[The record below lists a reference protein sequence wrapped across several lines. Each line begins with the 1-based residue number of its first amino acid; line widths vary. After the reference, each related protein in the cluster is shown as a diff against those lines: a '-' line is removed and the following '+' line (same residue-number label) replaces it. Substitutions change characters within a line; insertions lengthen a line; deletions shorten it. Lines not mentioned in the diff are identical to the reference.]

1 MDSNGS
7 AGAIPIAEDKLRYET
22 ARKELILSL
31 QKKRAVDRQLA
42 QLEVQIYNFEG
53 SYLSETAQHSGGNII
68 QGFDGYLKTQNVG
81 RRRHEITDADRV
93 FSNSSMT
100 YQKSLELLGDA
111 DADADTMAD
120 GPLSSSGG
128 TLSLLGG
135 SRGPTPGLTTVV
147 LPPPSARS
155 QQELSA
161 AQQKKARDKE
171 YQRRKRA
178 SAARDRS
185 QARAV
190 AGDDDSE
197 SFAAGS
203 SRRPSKKPRTADDD

>member
-1 MDSNGS
+1 MYSPRD
-7 AGAIPIAEDKLRYET
+7 PR
-22 ARKELILSL
+22 ELNLCKGHNL
-31 QKKRAVDRQLA
+31 L
-42 QLEVQIYNFEG
+42 
-53 SYLSETAQHSGGNII
+53 T
-68 QGFDGYLKTQNVG
+68 GFAPCTQ
-81 RRRHEITDADRV
+81 
-93 FSNSSMT
+93 
-100 YQKSLELLGDA
+100 SLELLGDA
-111 DADADTMAD
+111 DADADTMAE

-197 SFAAGS
+197 SMYAGS